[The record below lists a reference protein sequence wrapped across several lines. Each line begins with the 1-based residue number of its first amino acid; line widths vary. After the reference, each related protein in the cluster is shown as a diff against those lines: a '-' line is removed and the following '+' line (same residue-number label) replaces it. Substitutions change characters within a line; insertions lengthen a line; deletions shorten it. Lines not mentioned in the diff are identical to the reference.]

1 MVSYSIVEICRWI
14 WQFVTTKPT
23 TSDKPKDPTAIAN
36 APTSPKS
43 AVTSQIPIL
52 PPASLCD
59 AVTRA
64 EIIWAFKLVDSH
76 APLNFCKDLGDVLK
90 TAFPDSEIAQG
101 FKMSDNKAAY
111 VMNHG
116 IAPYYERMNNKI
128 VNSSKF
134 MVAQFDENLNKI
146 SQR

>member
-14 WQFVTTKPT
+14 WLFVTTKST
-23 TSDKPKDPTAIAN
+23 TSEKPKEPTAIAN

-43 AVTSQIPIL
+43 ALTSQIPIL

-90 TAFPDSEIAQG
+90 LLFPTLKSHKDL
-101 FKMSDNKAAY
+101 K
-111 VMNHG
+111 
-116 IAPYYERMNNKI
+116 
-128 VNSSKF
+128 
-134 MVAQFDENLNKI
+134 
-146 SQR
+146 